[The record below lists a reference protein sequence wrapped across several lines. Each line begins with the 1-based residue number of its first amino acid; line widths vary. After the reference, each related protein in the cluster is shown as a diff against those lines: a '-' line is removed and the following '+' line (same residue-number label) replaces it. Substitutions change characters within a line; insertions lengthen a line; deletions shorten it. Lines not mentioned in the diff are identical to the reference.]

1 MSDQAMEAMKA
12 LDEAVEKSGGC
23 LSPFFDSKTHY
34 DYRKILAY
42 CREKGIEPLDLTI
55 RELHQF
61 IIGQ

>member
-1 MSDQAMEAMKA
+1 MSDQEMEAMKA

-23 LSPFFDSKTHY
+23 LSPVFDSKTHY

>member
-1 MSDQAMEAMKA
+1 MSDQEMEAMKA
-12 LDEAVEKSGGC
+12 LDEAVEKAGGY

-61 IIGQ
+61 IIEQ

>member
-1 MSDQAMEAMKA
+1 MSDQEMEAMKA

-34 DYRKILAY
+34 DSRKILAY